1 MNTILRWSII
11 LMFSIT
17 SIGWGG
23 TSSVSAL
30 SCAYILTVEDAYAK
44 YDGVVIAQVKEI
56 QQLNR
61 QNSENHQVVLTIL
74 KSYKNIQQRQLIIKE
89 NSTWGALNGP
99 SEVGNQYIF
108 FLNQKDGEW
117 ENPLCGTSKK
127 VSELTSVEYKFLQDK
142 ELALPAQQSVTDQS
156 LPSYHWIIAISSIV
170 LLTVSIFYFLYQKPE
185 KHRKSDE

>member
-17 SIGWGG
+17 LIGWGG

-74 KSYKNIQQRQLIIKE
+74 KSYKNIQQRQLIIQE

-108 FLNQKDGEW
+108 FLNQKGGEW
-117 ENPLCGTSKK
+117 ANPLCGTSKK

-142 ELALPAQQSVTDQS
+142 ELALPVQQSVTDQS

-170 LLTVSIFYFLYQKPE
+170 LLTVSIVYFLYQKPE

>member
-1 MNTILRWSII
+1 M
-11 LMFSIT
+11 
-17 SIGWGG
+17 
-23 TSSVSAL
+23 
-30 SCAYILTVEDAYAK
+30 
-44 YDGVVIAQVKEI
+44 
-56 QQLNR
+56 
-61 QNSENHQVVLTIL
+61 
-74 KSYKNIQQRQLIIKE
+74 
-89 NSTWGALNGP
+89 NGP

-170 LLTVSIFYFLYQKPE
+170 LLTVSIVYFLYEKPK

>member
-17 SIGWGG
+17 LIGWGG

-30 SCAYILTVEDAYAK
+30 SCAYILTLEDAYAK

-61 QNSENHQVVLTIL
+61 QNSENHQVALTIL
-74 KSYKNIQQRQLIIKE
+74 KSYKDIQQRQLIIQE

-142 ELALPAQQSVTDQS
+142 ELALPVQQSVRDQS
-156 LPSYHWIIAISSIV
+156 LPSYHWIITISSIV
-170 LLTVSIFYFLYQKPE
+170 LLTVSIVYFLYQKPK

>member
-1 MNTILRWSII
+1 MNTILRWSIL

-17 SIGWGG
+17 LIGWGG

-74 KSYKNIQQRQLIIKE
+74 KSYKNIQQRQLIIQE

-142 ELALPAQQSVTDQS
+142 ELVLPAQQSVTDQS

>member
-17 SIGWGG
+17 LIGWGG

-61 QNSENHQVVLTIL
+61 QNSENHQVALTIL
-74 KSYKNIQQRQLIIKE
+74 KSYKDIQQRQLIIKE

-142 ELALPAQQSVTDQS
+142 ELALPAQQYVTDQS
-156 LPSYHWIIAISSIV
+156 LPSYHWIIATSSIV
-170 LLTVSIFYFLYQKPE
+170 LLTVSIVYFLYQKPK